1 MEKNKILQFS
11 EGDILLM
18 KKPHAC
24 SQVADKF
31 EVLRLGSDIKIRC
44 RNCRHEVVVTRIKLE
59 KNIKKVISES

>member
-1 MEKNKILQFS
+1 
-11 EGDILLM
+11 M